1 MIGCV
6 KLCRGK
12 LKPNAIAMRDFRT
25 LLDHLRVSCLIA
37 SSALISGCV
46 EESAVSHLV
55 ELAIDNQVF
64 VQGGEFA
71 LGDVGKPDGTPYVT
85 LTDHSRPV
93 VNVRIDSYSI
103 SRFETTWGEMAVYY
117 EALERAH
124 LYADQFSLKKYLM
137 VSDDPLSPNYY
148 RKPARVPNYGEA
160 EGYCAWL
167 AERTGLPFALPTEA
181 QWEYAARSRGR
192 AVPYATDTGDV
203 ERDPYL
209 RRPKEYVDPSIP
221 PSGNTLIH
229 SSLKFE
235 RRPVGSYP
243 PNPLGLYDM
252 TGNVAEWTQDWF
264 QSDYYRNA
272 PKENPKGPDGP
283 LDTDNPEKTV
293 RDWAG
298 RGEHIGGGGTVFAR
312 SGQHIDSSGNGFRCV
327 VNRSEPVN

>member
-1 MIGCV
+1 MSGV
-6 KLCRGK
+6 DP
-12 LKPNAIAMRDFRT
+12 LKVA
-25 LLDHLRVSCLIA
+25 CLVVVQVF
-37 SSALISGCV
+37 ISGCG
-46 EESAVSHLV
+46 EDDPVSLV
-55 ELAIDNQVF
+55 LEQATDNQVF
-64 VQGGEFA
+64 VKGGEFV
-71 LGDVGKPDGTPYVT
+71 LGDIGKPDGSPYVT

-93 VNVRIDSYSI
+93 VKVRVDSYSI
-103 SRFETTWGEMAVYY
+103 SRYETTWGEMAVYY
-117 EALERAH
+117 EELDRRH
-124 LYADQFSLKKYLM
+124 LYAEEFTLKKYLL

-192 AVPYATDTGDV
+192 EVPYATDTGDV

-221 PSGNTLIH
+221 PSGNTLMH

-264 QSDYYRNA
+264 QEDYYRYA
-272 PKENPKGPDGP
+272 PYDNPRGPDSPSGEGLP
-283 LDTDNPEKTV
+283 SKTV
-293 RDWAG
+293 RDWGG
-298 RGEHIGGGGTVFAR
+298 RGDWFGGGGTVFAR
-312 SGQHIDSSGNGFRCV
+312 GGRSVDFAGMGFRCV
-327 VNRSEPVN
+327 INHPEPIN

>member
-1 MIGCV
+1 MSGV
-6 KLCRGK
+6 DP
-12 LKPNAIAMRDFRT
+12 LKVA
-25 LLDHLRVSCLIA
+25 CLVVVQVF
-37 SSALISGCV
+37 ISGCG
-46 EESAVSHLV
+46 EDDPVSLV
-55 ELAIDNQVF
+55 LEQATDNQVF
-64 VQGGEFA
+64 VKGGEFV
-71 LGDVGKPDGTPYVT
+71 LGDIGKPDGSPYVT

-93 VNVRIDSYSI
+93 VKVRVDSYSI
-103 SRFETTWGEMAVYY
+103 SRYETTWGEMAVYY
-117 EALERAH
+117 EELDRRH
-124 LYADQFSLKKYLM
+124 LYAEEFTLKKYLL

-192 AVPYATDTGDV
+192 EVPYATDTGDV

-221 PSGNTLIH
+221 PSGNTLMH

-264 QSDYYRNA
+264 QEDYYRYA
-272 PKENPKGPDGP
+272 PYDNPRGPDSPSGEGLP
-283 LDTDNPEKTV
+283 SKTV
-293 RDWAG
+293 RDWGG
-298 RGEHIGGGGTVFAR
+298 RGDWFGGGATVFAR
-312 SGQHIDSSGNGFRCV
+312 GGRSVDFAGMGFRCV
-327 VNRSEPVN
+327 INHPEPIN